1 VRSKYA
7 RLLGPLAFGVI
18 VARGVIHGWSLE
30 STVPSA
36 CIHLFAFA
44 AIGYMAGL
52 IAETTIEQSVR
63 ERFEAEVKDSLEA
76 ESTG

>member
-1 VRSKYA
+1 MRSKYA

-18 VARGVIHGWSLE
+18 MIRGLIHGWSVE

-36 CIHLFAFA
+36 CISLFAFA

-52 IAETTIEQSVR
+52 IAETTIEQSVSQ
-63 ERFEAEVKDSLEA
+63 RFEAEVKQQLEA
-76 ESTG
+76 ESTS